1 VCVWSSCT
9 GGRQGLEGRG
19 DHREKESAALG
30 GSGGALG
37 PGGGGIEG
45 GRRGKGGVYVL
56 NLTSVDLL

>member
-37 PGGGGIEG
+37 PGGGEL
-45 GRRGKGGVYVL
+45 KEEEEEKEEFMC
-56 NLTSVDLL
+56 